1 MSIGKLFHVA
11 HVVEDLAPLD
21 AWYDRVFAPVR
32 GVMDGNFSP
41 REQRMGSLL
50 VIGDAV
56 IEAMSPSAEPEAATM
71 PIGRFHA
78 KFGRHW
84 HSVAWFC
91 DDVRSVRD
99 QLVSANIRVYLP
111 TGSGQGAPLDG
122 APLDGDPLEGDIYSH
137 PKDTFTQLEFYQ
149 PQAVYGGPQAPGP
162 FKDPR
167 FVHGWTERWEA
178 SPNPL
183 GIERLAYVS
192 IVVPDLEQ
200 AKRVYCEGVGARYLG
215 EDTSELTGTRCAYVA
230 VGPETVLE
238 LAFPT
243 QPDGLPGRELAA
255 HGGACHAVAFTVAD
269 LDQVTEHLDRV
280 GVGIL
285 ARDDSTILT
294 DPDDTFGAPF
304 RFTTWRAPDD
314 PRD

>member
-1 MSIGKLFHVA
+1 VSVGKLFHVA

-32 GVMDGNFSP
+32 GVMDGDFSA

-56 IEAMSPSAEPEAATM
+56 IEAMSPSAEPEAATL
-71 PIGRFHA
+71 PIGRFQRR
-78 KFGRHW
+78 FGRHW

-91 DDVRSVRD
+91 EDVRSIWD
-99 QLVSANIRVYLP
+99 QLVGADIRVSRSG
-111 TGSGQGAPLDG
+111 GSRDSAPE
-122 APLDGDPLEGDIYSH
+122 EGDIYSH

-149 PQAVYGGPQAPGP
+149 PQAAFGGPQAPGP

-167 FVHGWTERWEA
+167 FQPGWSDRWKT

-183 GIERLAYVS
+183 GIDRLAYVS
-192 IVVPDLEQ
+192 IVVPDLAL
-200 AKRVYCEGVGARYLG
+200 AKKVYCEGVGATYLG
-215 EDTSELTGTRCAYVA
+215 DAISKLTGTQCAYVS

-238 LAFPT
+238 LAHPKE
-243 QPDGLPGRELAA
+243 PDGLAAHDLAA
-255 HGGACHAVAFTVAD
+255 YGGACHAVAFAVTD
-269 LDQVTEHLDRV
+269 LDRVTEHLGRV
-280 GVGIL
+280 GVSVL
-285 ARDDSTILT
+285 ARDDTTILT

-304 RFTTWRAPDD
+304 RFTTWGVPGD